1 MTSSM
6 GRDYRRGSCPSI
18 DGQLRRRGSS
28 RKLSR
33 DEDRADDMIYSQQSI
48 MSAME
53 R

>member
-1 MTSSM
+1 MSSSIS
-6 GRDYRRGSCPSI
+6 RDFRRGSCPAI
-18 DGQLRRRGSS
+18 EGNMRRRGST

-53 R
+53 K